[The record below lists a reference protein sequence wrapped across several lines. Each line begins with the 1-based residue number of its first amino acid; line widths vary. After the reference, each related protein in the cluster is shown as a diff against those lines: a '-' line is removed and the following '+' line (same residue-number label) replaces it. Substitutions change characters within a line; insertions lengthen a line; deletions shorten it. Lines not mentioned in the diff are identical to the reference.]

1 MVIAVVSVI
10 SGTVIVALVFAV
22 CRIVVLSVMVVRC
35 IGTGCRIVRLS
46 TIVMIVGGFG
56 TGGWGVC
63 LPIVVGIAA
72 VVGSPV
78 VVGCVSAG
86 CRVVGIAATMSGSV
100 VVGAV
105 LLGSRMLGIG
115 TYAVRSIGKYIA
127 VLVVACGT
135 LVQHSV
141 LICITVCIAERGC
154 AGFQTLIA
162 LGKVIIFILRTGYKC
177 NG

>member
-22 CRIVVLSVMVVRC
+22 CRIMVLSVMVVRGIGAGC
-35 IGTGCRIVRLS
+35 RVVRLPVVMIVGSIGTGCRIVGLS
-46 TIVMIVGGFG
+46 TVCSVVVRWVG
-56 TGGWGVC
+56 TGGW
-63 LPIVVGIAA
+63 VVG
-72 VVGSPV
+72 V
-78 VVGCVSAG
+78 
-86 CRVVGIAATMSGSV
+86 ATAMSGSV
-100 VVGAV
+100 VVGTV

-115 TYAVRSIGKYIA
+115 TYAVRSVGKDIA
-127 VLVVACGT
+127 VLVVACGA

-141 LICITVCIAERGC
+141 LICIAVGIAERSC
-154 AGFQTLIA
+154 TGFQTLIA